1 MAYIWVGENENEN
14 VEEETIKK
22 WLNSCVLCTNYM
34 IDQNIFWP
42 SHNIVRFISYTEVL
56 SSRTKA
62 ENITLPWEWT
72 AGLMNSWVEAGAT
85 YWD

>member
-34 IDQNIFWP
+34 ILNSAIARNKDIKQLFLFP
-42 SHNIVRFISYTEVL
+42 L
-56 SSRTKA
+56 SQ
-62 ENITLPWEWT
+62 P
-72 AGLMNSWVEAGAT
+72 
-85 YWD
+85 